1 MIGYTP
7 ADIRHLVDLAAHE
20 VELSATG
27 LPSTEPD
34 SACAKLESL
43 RELLR
48 TPGGVRR
55 PANAA
60 GVPIVVSPEDL
71 IVDGTS

>member
-1 MIGYTP
+1 MIGYSA
-7 ADIRHLVDLAAHE
+7 ADIRNLVDLASHE

-27 LPSTEPD
+27 LPSTEPE
-34 SACAKLESL
+34 SACAKLECL

-55 PANAA
+55 PVNSA
-60 GVPIVVSPEDL
+60 GIPVVVSPEDL